1 MSSLGLAI
9 SIISIILLLVC
20 YLGLAVFYDRLGS
33 LHMRVRDFIMSTRR
47 PWLDPIMRATHTING
62 AVSMSVIT
70 ALVALL
76 LGLYWK
82 GWKDAFLMTTAM
94 VGVTAIIHATKAIH
108 KSNRPPQIIVEILMK
123 TYSYPSGHSAASM
136 TFALVVPMFLGLH
149 LNPAVV
155 SIIAVFLLINAVATA
170 YGRMYLDMHWLADIL
185 GGWCMAGI
193 VTIITHMLLT
203 IV

>member
-47 PWLDPIMRATHTING
+47 HWLDPILRASHTING

-82 GWKDAFLMTTAM
+82 GWKDAFLMTAAM
-94 VGVTAIIHATKAIH
+94 VGVTLKITPTRAIL
-108 KSNRPPQIIVEILMK
+108 KSNLPPQIFLKIL
-123 TYSYPSGHSAASM
+123 
-136 TFALVVPMFLGLH
+136 
-149 LNPAVV
+149 
-155 SIIAVFLLINAVATA
+155 I
-170 YGRMYLDMHWLADIL
+170 
-185 GGWCMAGI
+185 
-193 VTIITHMLLT
+193 
-203 IV
+203 